1 MESSIKEID
10 QKFSGAIDQLV
21 MSYDEH
27 KKKIMPK
34 PKLLPIRISILIESK
49 PTFKIE
55 NSHIKPYENV
65 ADIIK
70 VIEEF

>member
-1 MESSIKEID
+1 
-10 QKFSGAIDQLV
+10 

-27 KKKIMPK
+27 MKKIMPK